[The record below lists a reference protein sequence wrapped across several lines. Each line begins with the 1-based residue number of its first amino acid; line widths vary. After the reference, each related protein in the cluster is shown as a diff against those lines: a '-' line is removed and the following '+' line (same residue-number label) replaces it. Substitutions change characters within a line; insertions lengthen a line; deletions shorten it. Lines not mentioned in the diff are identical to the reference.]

1 MAKKWLKYGEEEAPC
16 NESETFRQAYDRY
29 HPILYTLAL
38 NMLHDRDIARD
49 IVQDVFV
56 KLWLNR
62 FILENISGEKLLNY
76 LYTIT
81 KNSVLNILKHKN
93 IEQAF
98 VSEKQKNGNV
108 SEDSLLAD
116 LIKNENYR
124 LVEKAIAGLSP
135 IKQNVIRLKREGFS
149 NIEIAQK
156 LDLSVNT
163 IKSHYSVALKEIK
176 EKLKYI
182 KE

>member
-1 MAKKWLKYGEEEAPC
+1 MAKDRHKYGEEQSQP
-16 NESETFRQAYDRY
+16 ESKTFRQAYDRY